1 MKIVDLTRRSLAC
14 AAAAMLLAGCAT
26 PGPEVRQASNPAA
39 NFGSYRT
46 FGYISPLATDQAGY
60 QSLLTARLKEATRRG
75 MESKGFVYSESSPDL
90 LINFFVNIEDKQEIR
105 TTPGATY
112 GAGYYG
118 YRRGLYRG
126 ISTVEV
132 ETVNY
137 REGTLTIDVV
147 DAKQNMLAWQ
157 STAEGKISKEARK
170 DPGPRIDAVV
180 AEMMAPLP
188 PAAR

>member
-1 MKIVDLTRRSLAC
+1 VKIVDLTRRSLAC

-26 PGPEVRQASNPAA
+26 PGPELRQASNPAA

-46 FGYISPLATDQAGY
+46 FGYISPLATDKAGY
-60 QSLLTARLKEATRRG
+60 QSLLTARLKDATRRG

-90 LINFFVNIEDKQEIR
+90 LVNFFVNIEDKQEIR
-105 TTPGATY
+105 TTPRTTY

-170 DPGPRIDAVV
+170 DPGPRIDALV

-188 PAAR
+188 SAAR